1 MERISSTIQLA
12 DTGIVPGA
20 GVDNARKELTIKT
33 LGVPVIAI
41 GIPTV
46 VETAVVVNDCLDVF
60 IEKLQE
66 KAESN
71 EYLNKLKE
79 EDNYLE

>member
-1 MERISSTIQLA
+1 M
-12 DTGIVPGA
+12 
-20 GVDNARKELTIKT
+20 
-33 LGVPVIAI
+33 
-41 GIPTV
+41 
-46 VETAVVVNDCLDVF
+46 VNDCLDVF

-79 EDNYLE
+79 EDNYLEIKEALIPKDFNFIVTPKEIDSLVENMKDVVARGINMSL